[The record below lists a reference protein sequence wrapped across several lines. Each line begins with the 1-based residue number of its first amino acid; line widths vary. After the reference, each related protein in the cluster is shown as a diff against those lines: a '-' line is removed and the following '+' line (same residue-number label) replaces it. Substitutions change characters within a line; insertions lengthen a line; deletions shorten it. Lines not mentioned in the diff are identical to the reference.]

1 MRPLLY
7 RMDISFSL
15 RLIHFTFG
23 VNKLLF
29 GNKITYKKQASL
41 AQKTKSNAKVTQHI
55 TNVIS
60 YFF

>member
-29 GNKITYKKQASL
+29 GNKITYKKSSL
-41 AQKTKSNAKVTQHI
+41 AQKERVTQSNTTHYY
-55 TNVIS
+55 VIS
-60 YFF
+60 YFFSE